1 MSEGPQ
7 ELEIIIPEEMDGGR
21 LDAAL
26 AATLAAEDLSRARIQ
41 GLIAAGQLF
50 KDDNP
55 VTRASGKVKTGE
67 TYLLRIPPA
76 APATPVAE
84 DIALDILYEDDDII
98 VINKA
103 AGMVVHP
110 AAGHA
115 RGTLVN
121 ALLAHCGEG
130 LSGIGGVKRPG
141 IVHRLDKDTSGLMV
155 VAKNDAAHKNL
166 TAQLAA
172 HTVRRI
178 YRAIVWGVPTPA
190 SGIIEG
196 NIGRSSS
203 NRKKMAVLE
212 SGGKEA
218 ATEYDVD
225 AIFEGG
231 VASLVTC
238 RLHTGRTHQ
247 IRVHMT
253 HIGHWLIGDPLYRPN
268 SFKRLRK
275 GPVGLF
281 DLLHGFPRQA
291 LHAAA
296 LSLRHPRTD
305 EEMSWQA
312 ALPEDMQN
320 ILLAGAKQSCSIEL

>member
-1 MSEGPQ
+1 MNESPQ
-7 ELEIIIPEEMDGGR
+7 ELEITIPETLDGGR
-21 LDAAL
+21 LDAVL
-26 AATLAAEDLSRARIQ
+26 AAALVEEDLSRARIQ
-41 GLIAAGQLF
+41 GLIAAGQVF
-50 KDDNP
+50 KDGNP
-55 VTRASGKVKTGE
+55 VTRASGKAKTGE
-67 TYLLRIPPA
+67 TYILRIPPPT
-76 APATPVAE
+76 PAIPMAE
-84 DIALDILYEDDDII
+84 DIPLNILYEDDDII

-103 AGMVVHP
+103 VGMVVHP
-110 AAGHA
+110 AAGHPQ
-115 RGTLVN
+115 GTLVN
-121 ALLAHCGEG
+121 ALLAHCGDS

-155 VAKNDAAHKNL
+155 VAKNDTAHKNL

-172 HTVRRI
+172 HTVRRV
-178 YRAIVWGVPTPA
+178 YRAIVWGVPAPL
-190 SGIIEG
+190 SGTIEG

-212 SGGKEA
+212 NGGKEA
-218 ATEYDVD
+218 ITEYAVNT
-225 AIFEGG
+225 IFEGS

-238 RLHTGRTHQ
+238 HLHTGRTHQ

-275 GPVGLF
+275 GPVPIF
-281 DLLHGFPRQA
+281 DMLHGFPRQA
-291 LHAAA
+291 LHAAI

-312 ALPEDMQN
+312 DLPEDMQN
-320 ILLAGAKQSCSIEL
+320 ILLAGAKQSCSMEA

>member
-1 MSEGPQ
+1 MSDSPQ
-7 ELEIIIPEEMDGGR
+7 ELAITIPEDMDGGR

-26 AATLAAEDLSRARIQ
+26 AAALAAEDLSRARIQ
-41 GLIAAGQLF
+41 SLIAAGHVF
-50 KDDNP
+50 KDGRP
-55 VTRASGKVKTGE
+55 VSRASGKARTGE
-67 TYLLRIPPA
+67 CYILRIPPA
-76 APATPVAE
+76 APAIPTAE
-84 DIALDILYEDDDII
+84 NIALDILYEDADII

-115 RGTLVN
+115 KGTLVN
-121 ALLAHCGEG
+121 ALLAHCGDS

-172 HTVRRI
+172 HSVRRI
-178 YRAIVWGVPTPA
+178 YRAIVWGVPAPS
-190 SGIIEG
+190 SGTIEG

-212 SGGKEA
+212 NGGKEA
-218 ATEYDVD
+218 VTEYQVD

-253 HIGHWLIGDPLYRPN
+253 HIGNWLVGDPLYRPN

-275 GPVGLF
+275 GPVEIF
-281 DLLHGFPRQA
+281 DMLHDFPRQA
-291 LHAAA
+291 LHAAS
-296 LSLRHPRTD
+296 LTLRHPRTN

-320 ILLAGAKQSCSIEL
+320 ILLAGAKQSCSMET

>member
-1 MSEGPQ
+1 MSESPR
-7 ELEIIIPEEMDGGR
+7 ELQITIPENLDGGR

-26 AATLAAEDLSRARIQ
+26 AAALAAEDLSRARIQ
-41 GLIAAGQLF
+41 SLIADGQVF
-50 KDDNP
+50 KDGKA
-55 VTRASGKVKTGE
+55 VTRTSGKAKTGE

-76 APATPVAE
+76 APAAPVAE
-84 DIALDILYEDDDII
+84 DIPLDILYEDDDII
-98 VINKA
+98 VINKE

-115 RGTLVN
+115 KGTLVN
-121 ALLAHCGEG
+121 ALLAHCGDS

-190 SGIIEG
+190 SGMIEG

-212 SGGKEA
+212 NGGKEA
-218 ATEYDVD
+218 ITEYQVD
-225 AIFEGG
+225 TIFEGG

-275 GPVGLF
+275 GPVDIF
-281 DLLHGFPRQA
+281 DMLHEFPRQA
-291 LHAAA
+291 LHAAM
-296 LSLRHPRTD
+296 LSLQHPRTD
-305 EEMSWQA
+305 EEMSWQT
-312 ALPEDMQN
+312 ALPKDMHN
-320 ILLAGAKQSCSIEL
+320 ILLAGAKQSCSMEA